1 MTADCVICLQPATDE
16 QTLGCQHRFCRACI
30 KPWLEVNN
38 RCPICSHLV
47 GDKPINQLVHSPE
60 EEQAP
65 PCIDHLYPELH
76 NIGAKLQHLSTRIQ
90 TKLSASMK
98 ACISQNT
105 LNSIADRQQEVEEL
119 FDLFSLLVNQGGSI
133 GEAVALM
140 ESINFGILD
149 MESMLEGRSV
159 GFAYS
164 PEESSYYD

>member
-1 MTADCVICLQPATDE
+1 
-16 QTLGCQHRFCRACI
+16 
-30 KPWLEVNN
+30 
-38 RCPICSHLV
+38 
-47 GDKPINQLVHSPE
+47 
-60 EEQAP
+60 
-65 PCIDHLYPELH
+65 
-76 NIGAKLQHLSTRIQ
+76 
-90 TKLSASMK
+90 MK